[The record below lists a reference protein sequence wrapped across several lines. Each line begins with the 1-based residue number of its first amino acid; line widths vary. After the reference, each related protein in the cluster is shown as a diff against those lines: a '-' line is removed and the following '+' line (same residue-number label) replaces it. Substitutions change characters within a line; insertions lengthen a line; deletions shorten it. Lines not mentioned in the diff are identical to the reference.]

1 MSDSLPPVRAPE
13 IAQPGVTWFNTPSPL
28 SLADL
33 AGRLVILDF
42 WTFCCINCI
51 QILPSLRRV
60 EEAFPDEVTVIGVH
74 SPKFAA
80 ERDAANV
87 AQAIARY
94 DIRHPVAHDPDF
106 SIWRAYAV
114 RAWPTLVFVAPDGRV
129 VGQQSGEPN
138 PETLIQAVGDVL
150 EAYRADGTLR
160 PGILP
165 STQVTVEAG
174 GLKFPGKIKALP
186 NPGGAKL
193 WAVADSG
200 HHQIAVLDD
209 GGVELLRYGSGEA
222 GFEDGIPRAAQF
234 NSPQGLIADESA
246 IYVADT
252 GNHAIRRI
260 DRASGHVATLAGT
273 GMRGHGLTE
282 TAAIQTVE
290 LASPW
295 DLELRGNFLIFA
307 NAGSHQLG
315 VIDLDEATVSPL
327 AGSLREDITD
337 GPAQNADLAQPSGLA
352 LDTDKSRLFF
362 ADSETSSIRCLDL
375 GDGHVKTLVG
385 AGLFEFGHVNGAW
398 DEARLQH
405 CLGLTWFDDGPAG
418 SILVADSYNGTIRV
432 LDLAEETARDFDDG
446 FHCED
451 DVCLPLAEPAGI
463 VSDGPDRI
471 LVSDTNNHRILEY
484 DLVTQRYRT
493 WSK

>member
-1 MSDSLPPVRAPE
+1 MNDPLPPVRAPE
-13 IAQPGVTWFNTPSPL
+13 IALDGVTWFNTPGPL

-80 ERDAANV
+80 EKDAANV

-94 DIRHPVAHDPDF
+94 DIRHPVAHDPEF
-106 SIWRAYAV
+106 NIWKAYAV
-114 RAWPTLVFVAPDGRV
+114 RAWPTLIFVSPDGRV

-138 PETLIQAVGDVL
+138 PDALMQAVTEVL
-150 EAYRADGTLR
+150 EAYRAEGIMK

-165 STQVTVEAG
+165 TAPVTIDSKA
-174 GLKFPGKIKALP
+174 LKFPGKIKPLP
-186 NPGGAKL
+186 NEGGTKL

-200 HHQIAVLDD
+200 HNQIAVLDD
-209 GGVELLRYGSGEA
+209 NGIELLRYGSGEA
-222 GFEDGIPRAAQF
+222 GFEDGIPRAALF
-234 NSPQGLIADESA
+234 NNPQGLIADDAA

-260 DRASGHVATLAGT
+260 DRASGHVATLAGN
-273 GMRGHGLTE
+273 GIRGPGLNDTV
-282 TAAIQTVE
+282 AIQVAE

-295 DLELRGNFLIFA
+295 DLEIRGSFLFFA
-307 NAGSHQLG
+307 NAGTHQLG
-315 VIDLDEATVSPL
+315 VVDLDEATVSPL
-327 AGSLREDITD
+327 AGNLREDIVD
-337 GPAQNADLAQPSGLA
+337 GPAQNAALAQPSGLA
-352 LDTDKSRLFF
+352 FDAEKSRLFF

-385 AGLFEFGHVNGAW
+385 AGLFDFGHINGDW
-398 DEARLQH
+398 DDARLQH

-418 SILVADSYNGTIRV
+418 SVLVADSYNQTIRV
-432 LDLAEETARDFDDG
+432 LDLGEETARDFDDG
-446 FHCED
+446 FECQDEI
-451 DVCLPLAEPAGI
+451 CLPLAEPAGV
-463 VSDGPDRI
+463 VSDGADRI
-471 LVSDTNNHRILEY
+471 LVSDTNNHRILEF
-484 DLVTQRYRT
+484 DLVERRYRT
-493 WSK
+493 WAK